1 MADWKYEDY
10 SSWSKQLAKN
20 YKKQELEL
28 QLLNIERELKKASDS
43 HLRAINST
51 GSMQGCSQRRAQSRN
66 NVVSFSEKK
75 QALKDA
81 IEILEVFHY
90 AN

>member
-10 SSWSKQLAKN
+10 SNWSKQLAKN

-28 QLLNIERELKKASDS
+28 QLFKIERELKKSSES

-66 NVVSFSEKK
+66 NMVYLAEKR

-81 IEILEVFHY
+81 IEILEVFHN